1 MYNQYFDCATLF
13 VPESLTNQFG
23 ESMKSK
29 TIFAILLFLFAST
42 LLMSQAPAPA
52 PRPSG
57 PETPTVAPN
66 IPGVVAAGTK
76 VERVWT
82 TTTDSSDGVIL
93 APDGNLVLPTQ
104 GVNEIKKVDKDGKV
118 TLWLKDTN
126 EAGGIAFDTRGRVVA
141 VERTIPRVR
150 VLLPEPRRILVSEY
164 EGQALQGAADIVADM
179 KGGVYFT
186 EGRQTP
192 PGSAVYYI
200 SAQDKVTRLALYT
213 TERAN
218 GITLSPDGRTLYV
231 GNSASDIL
239 IAYDVQPDGSIQ
251 NRRDFGK
258 LVNGRADGLAVDST
272 GRVYVATQVGI
283 QVLTPQGQNLGT
295 IPTPRNVT
303 TLAFAGPDKKT
314 LYFVGRGNDGPGG
327 DGQLARSL
335 YKVQMLAEGI
345 KNRQK

>member
-1 MYNQYFDCATLF
+1 
-13 VPESLTNQFG
+13 
-23 ESMKSK
+23 MKSK
-29 TIFAILLFLFAST
+29 TILAIVWLVLASA

-52 PRPSG
+52 PRPAG

-66 IPGVVAAGTK
+66 IPGVVAAGSK
-76 VERVWT
+76 VERIWT
-82 TTTDSSDGVIL
+82 TTTTSADGVIL
-93 APDGNLVLPTQ
+93 GPDGNIVLPQQ
-104 GVNEIKKVDKDGKV
+104 GMHQVSKVDKDGKL
-118 TLWLKDTN
+118 TLWLTDTN
-126 EAGGIAFDTRGRVVA
+126 EAGGIAFDSRGRTVA

-150 VLLPEPRRILVSEY
+150 VLLPEPRKILISEY
-164 EGQALQGAADIVADM
+164 EGQALQGAADIVSDM

-186 EGRQTP
+186 EGRQNP

-200 SAQDKVTRLALYT
+200 NAQDKATRLALYT

-218 GITLSPDGRTLYV
+218 GIMLSPDGRTLYV
-231 GNSASDIL
+231 GNSASDVL
-239 IAYDVQPDGSIQ
+239 IAYDVQADGTIT

-272 GRVYVATQVGI
+272 GRVYVATQVGV
-283 QVLTPQGQNLGT
+283 QVLSPQGQNLGT
-295 IPTPRNVT
+295 IPAPRNVT
-303 TLAFAGPDKKT
+303 SVAFGGPDKKT
-314 LYFVGRGNDGPGG
+314 LYFIGRGNDGPGG